1 MPNPQ
6 IPGDACWP
14 SLEEWSA
21 FNHSISGRLLRNTP
35 VAAPCYPLSTHST
48 SAACKDV
55 VANFNNSAFQGDRAS
70 GHALPYWGQQVRC
83 DVPGGNTTTCA
94 LGDEPV
100 YALRAES
107 TDDVVAGVNFARTH
121 NLRLVAKSTGHDIM
135 GLTSA
140 PGSLAIWLRHL
151 LQCVTCGPGGRPAR
165 AGGDSS

>member
-14 SLEEWSA
+14 TLEEWSA

-35 VAAPCYPLSTHST
+35 VAAPCYPLSSHST

-100 YALRAES
+100 SAFRAAS

-121 NLRLVAKSTGHDIM
+121 ILRLVAFSSGFVFL
-135 GLTSA
+135 GW
-140 PGSLAIWLRHL
+140 SLVLGCFVFWLR
-151 LQCVTCGPGGRPAR
+151 
-165 AGGDSS
+165 